1 MMMMKTRVFSRPFSL
16 VPSLK
21 YPPRGVVRASRDH
34 VRADNL
40 KSHSPSGCSCGRKHF
55 LEAASPTKP
64 LLPLYS
70 PNASRSKDV
79 LGTFQHQRP
88 DWYKELFAWFLST
101 GMRSYEA
108 EIAGYKRKLFDNLT
122 AKAERVLE
130 IGVGTGPNL
139 KYYASNEN
147 VCVFGMDPNQK
158 MEKYACEAARE
169 AGLKPENF
177 RFMQGVGEAI
187 PLDDNSVDAVI
198 STLVLCSV
206 PDVKQTLQEIK
217 RVLKPGGIFLF
228 IEHVAAEDGTFFR
241 HVQNVLDPLPL
252 PRFYRGTTVA
262 MRQIFTSVQQVVAD
276 GCHLTR
282 NTGLYIAGA
291 GFSGGAEINT
301 AAMYSFPWII
311 RPHVYGVAYK

>member
-1 MMMMKTRVFSRPFSL
+1 
-16 VPSLK
+16 
-21 YPPRGVVRASRDH
+21 
-34 VRADNL
+34 
-40 KSHSPSGCSCGRKHF
+40 
-55 LEAASPTKP
+55 
-64 LLPLYS
+64 
-70 PNASRSKDV
+70 
-79 LGTFQHQRP
+79 
-88 DWYKELFAWFLST
+88 
-101 GMRSYEA
+101 
-108 EIAGYKRKLFDNLT
+108 
-122 AKAERVLE
+122 
-130 IGVGTGPNL
+130 
-139 KYYASNEN
+139 
-147 VCVFGMDPNQK
+147 MDPNQK

-206 PDVKQTLQEIK
+206 PDVKQTLQGNSHKPQKRSSDNIFNQVLFSEIK

-241 HVQNVLDPLPL
+241 HVQNVLDPL
-252 PRFYRGTTVA
+252 
-262 MRQIFTSVQQVVAD
+262 QQVVAD

-301 AAMYSFPWII
+301 PAMYSFPWII

>member
-1 MMMMKTRVFSRPFSL
+1 MMMMMKTRVFSRPFSL

-147 VCVFGMDPNQK
+147 VFVFGMDPNQK

-241 HVQNVLDPLPL
+241 HVQNVLDPL
-252 PRFYRGTTVA
+252 
-262 MRQIFTSVQQVVAD
+262 QQVVAD

>member
-1 MMMMKTRVFSRPFSL
+1 
-16 VPSLK
+16 
-21 YPPRGVVRASRDH
+21 
-34 VRADNL
+34 
-40 KSHSPSGCSCGRKHF
+40 
-55 LEAASPTKP
+55 
-64 LLPLYS
+64 
-70 PNASRSKDV
+70 
-79 LGTFQHQRP
+79 
-88 DWYKELFAWFLST
+88 
-101 GMRSYEA
+101 
-108 EIAGYKRKLFDNLT
+108 
-122 AKAERVLE
+122 
-130 IGVGTGPNL
+130 
-139 KYYASNEN
+139 
-147 VCVFGMDPNQK
+147 MDPNQK

-241 HVQNVLDPLPL
+241 HVQNVLDPL
-252 PRFYRGTTVA
+252 
-262 MRQIFTSVQQVVAD
+262 QQVVAD

-301 AAMYSFPWII
+301 PAMYSFPWII